1 MNKFQ
6 MTCNC
11 GDVMSC
17 EAENRDAAVSKM
29 KGIMVAEAIAAHMAE
44 KHAGDPVPAVSEVHA
59 MIDQGMQAAQV

>member
-1 MNKFQ
+1 
-6 MTCNC
+6 
-11 GDVMSC
+11 MSC